1 MLPCLSDFVVFR
13 RDVVGYFVD
22 SKFEPGCAEA
32 YGALCRIFCSHRSDQ
47 EIRPVYLSRFYLA
60 VAIGLLY
67 SEVSS
72 IIVQLL
78 LVILID

>member
-1 MLPCLSDFVVFR
+1 M
-13 RDVVGYFVD
+13 GYFVD

-67 SEVSS
+67 SDVSS
-72 IIVQLL
+72 ITLCIFFCYW
-78 LVILID
+78 

>member
-1 MLPCLSDFVVFR
+1 M
-13 RDVVGYFVD
+13 GYFVD

-32 YGALCRIFCSHRSDQ
+32 YGALCRIFCCHRSDQ

-78 LVILID
+78 LVIFD

>member
-1 MLPCLSDFVVFR
+1 MGSFVE
-13 RDVVGYFVD
+13 
-22 SKFEPGCAEA
+22 SNFEPGCAEA

-67 SEVSS
+67 SDVSS
-72 IIVQLL
+72 IMLQFCIIFIFIFVTGNF
-78 LVILID
+78 

>member
-1 MLPCLSDFVVFR
+1 M
-13 RDVVGYFVD
+13 GYFMD

-67 SEVSS
+67 SDVSS
-72 IIVQLL
+72 IIFIYLFLL
-78 LVILID
+78 LAILIV

>member
-1 MLPCLSDFVVFR
+1 M
-13 RDVVGYFVD
+13 GYFMD
-22 SKFEPGCAEA
+22 SNFEPGCAEA

-67 SEVSS
+67 SDVSS
-72 IIVQLL
+72 ITLYIIFIFVTGNF
-78 LVILID
+78 